1 MDECKVHYCKLTN
14 TVATNR
20 IKLQIKSPPLPSSSQ
35 IVEIGR
41 STPWNLYC
49 TSLAPWHERLN
60 NSFLQLLQLWRATY
74 ISNIDENIIIEK
86 RQLTF
91 PILNLFF
98 CTLFKRLHAPTPCVR
113 TSRLQCTQEILIQE
127 ILTKAL
133 QFPAPRFLK
142 STTAATVVRGPKT
155 FRRTKKLKA

>member
-1 MDECKVHYCKLTN
+1 MVILENIDIDIVIDKAILQNIDIDKISN
-14 TVATNR
+14 RFKFGISNRAT
-20 IKLQIKSPPLPSSSQ
+20 LPSCSQ

-98 CTLFKRLHAPTPCVR
+98 VHCLNDY
-113 TSRLQCTQEILIQE
+113 TQN
-127 ILTKAL
+127 
-133 QFPAPRFLK
+133 
-142 STTAATVVRGPKT
+142 
-155 FRRTKKLKA
+155 

>member
-1 MDECKVHYCKLTN
+1 MDEYKEHYCKLTN
-14 TVATNR
+14 TVATDP
-20 IKLQIKSPPLPSSSQ
+20 IKLQIKTPPLPSSLQ

-91 PILNLFF
+91 PILNLFS
-98 CTLFKRLHAPTPCVR
+98 RLHSPTPYGHEAKER
-113 TSRLQCTQEILIQE
+113 SAKGKRQMH
-127 ILTKAL
+127 
-133 QFPAPRFLK
+133 
-142 STTAATVVRGPKT
+142 
-155 FRRTKKLKA
+155 

>member
-1 MDECKVHYCKLTN
+1 MDEYKEHYCKLTN
-14 TVATNR
+14 TVATDR
-20 IKLQIKSPPLPSSSQ
+20 IKFQIKNPPLPSSSQ
-35 IVEIGR
+35 IVEMGR

-98 CTLFKRLHAPTPCVR
+98 VHCSNDYTPLPLVAEHQDYSVHRSLAIPSAPT
-113 TSRLQCTQEILIQE
+113 
-127 ILTKAL
+127 
-133 QFPAPRFLK
+133 APLSPERAF
-142 STTAATVVRGPKT
+142 
-155 FRRTKKLKA
+155 

>member
-1 MDECKVHYCKLTN
+1 MDEYKEHYCKLTN
-14 TVATNR
+14 TVATDR
-20 IKLQIKSPPLPSSSQ
+20 IKLQIKTPPLPSSSQ
-35 IVEIGR
+35 IVEIRR
-41 STPWNLYC
+41 STPWNLFC

-98 CTLFKRLHAPTPCVR
+98 VQCSNDYTPLPLVAEHQDYSVHR
-113 TSRLQCTQEILIQE
+113 NSHSRD
-127 ILTKAL
+127 
-133 QFPAPRFLK
+133 FD
-142 STTAATVVRGPKT
+142 
-155 FRRTKKLKA
+155 